1 MLNRLLILLALYL
14 SISQGATGKC
24 TSLFK
29 FFEGVV
35 SKCLGS
41 SPAISNGVQPE
52 VAHLPTENS
61 IQNAEARKRSL
72 DDHSSGAP

>member
-1 MLNRLLILLALYL
+1 MLNRLLILIALFL

-35 SKCLGS
+35 SRCLGS

-52 VAHLPTENS
+52 VAHHPTENRGS
-61 IQNAEARKRSL
+61 KKEFR
-72 DDHSSGAP
+72 

>member
-1 MLNRLLILLALYL
+1 MLNRLLILLALSL

-41 SPAISNGVQPE
+41 PE

-61 IQNAEARKRSL
+61 TQNAEARKRSL
-72 DDHSSGAP
+72 DDHSSVAP